1 MPVVDTGARKME
13 DVVLDLDLMRELSVK
28 TDSKIL
34 LLVLDGLGGLPM
46 EPGGET
52 ELEAANTPN
61 LDSLAA
67 HSDLGLSR
75 PVAAGVSPGS
85 GPGHLGLFGYDPLRY
100 VVGRGVL
107 SALGVGFELGE
118 NDLAARVNFAT
129 LDNGGRISDRR
140 AGRIPSEKGEELVR
154 MLSESLDLD
163 GVETFVRHEKEYRAV
178 VVFRSE
184 GLSGALADSDPQRT
198 GLEPL
203 PVKPTEG
210 TLDAE
215 RSASIANAFVEQANE
230 VLADQHPANTVLV
243 RGFGMHPALPS
254 FEEIYD
260 LNAAAIASYP
270 MYKGL
275 ARLAGMELQQ
285 EGEGIAGEF
294 ETLKASWED
303 HDFFFV
309 HVKPTDAAGED
320 GDFGRKARV
329 IEEVDGF
336 IPDLLDLGPDA
347 LAITGDHATPA
358 RLKSHSWHGVPLL
371 LHSPYTL
378 PTAEVFGERAC
389 AGGSLG
395 VFPAGEIMG
404 LLMGHAL
411 KLNRYGA

>member
-1 MPVVDTGARKME
+1 
-13 DVVLDLDLMRELSVK
+13 LNLDLMRELSVS
-28 TDSKIL
+28 TDSKIV

-46 EPGGET
+46 EAGGPT

-61 LDSLAA
+61 LDRLAGS
-67 HSDLGLSR
+67 SDLGLSR

-107 SALGVGFELGE
+107 SALGVGFDLGE
-118 NDLAARVNFAT
+118 SDLAARINFAT
-129 LDNGGRISDRR
+129 KDGSGRISDRR
-140 AGRIPSEKGEELVR
+140 AGRIPSGKGAELVE
-154 MLSESLDLD
+154 LLNENVSLD
-163 GVETFVRHEKEYRAV
+163 GIEVFITHEKEYRAV
-178 VVFRSE
+178 VVFRGE
-184 GLSGALADSDPQRT
+184 GLSDALADTDPQRT
-198 GLEPL
+198 GLEPF
-203 PVKPTEG
+203 PVKPTDDSPE
-210 TLDAE
+210 AKK
-215 RSASIANAFVEQANE
+215 SASLANAFVEQANE
-230 VLADQHPANTVLV
+230 VLKDRHPANTVLL

-254 FEEIYD
+254 FEEVYK
-260 LNAAAIASYP
+260 LRAAAIASYP

-275 ARLAGMELQQ
+275 ARLARMELLK

-294 ETLKASWED
+294 ETLRDNWND

-320 GDFGRKARV
+320 GDFERKARV
-329 IEEVDGF
+329 IEEVDAL

-358 RLKSHSWHGVPLL
+358 KMKSHSFHGVPFL

-378 PTAEVFGERAC
+378 PTADVFGERAC
-389 AGGSLG
+389 AGGVLG
-395 VFPAGEIMG
+395 EFPAEEIMG